1 MIPAILFWLLQRY
14 RRNLQ
19 KAIGASIM
27 IRKVK
32 KRPCRIVAILLFITL
47 FLALNGCTQNRS
59 LNYRIL
65 RNGNKVGTLR
75 FTESISGNTNYL
87 QLESDVKTRFIFT
100 LTAHAE
106 EQAIYSNGILL
117 RSSIYRKLNGNEKA
131 NKKHQFQNNR
141 YVIQAGKNAVVS
153 KIFPITYNMLSL
165 YTREPSNINSVY
177 SDNFETSLEIQ
188 KAGVH
193 KYKINFP
200 DGNYNYYSY
209 KDGILNEIDIH
220 HSLYSANIVLTQ

>member
-1 MIPAILFWLLQRY
+1 MIPAILFWLLRRY

-19 KAIGASIM
+19 KAIGAYIM
-27 IRKVK
+27 IKKVK
-32 KRPCRIVAILLFITL
+32 KRPCRIVAILVFVTL
-47 FLALNGCTQNRS
+47 FLALKGYTQNRS

-75 FTESISGNTNYL
+75 FTESSSGNTNYL

-100 LTAHAE
+100 FTAHAE

-117 RSSIYRKLNGNEKA
+117 RSSIYRKLNGNERA
-131 NKKHQFQNNR
+131 NKKHQVQNNR
-141 YVIQAGKNAVVS
+141 YLIQAGKNAAVS

-165 YTREPSNINSVY
+165 YTREPSNISSVY

-200 DGNYNYYSY
+200 DGNHNYYSY
-209 KDGILNEIDIH
+209 KDGILNEIEIH